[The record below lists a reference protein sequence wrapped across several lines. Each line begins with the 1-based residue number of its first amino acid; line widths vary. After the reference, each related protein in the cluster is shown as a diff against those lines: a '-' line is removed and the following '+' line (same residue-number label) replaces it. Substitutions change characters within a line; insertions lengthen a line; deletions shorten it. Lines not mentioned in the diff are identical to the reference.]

1 MVSITIAQIQVCCRT
16 TRRSCPATLWQT
28 LSVQLARHYCATIY
42 IVINAQSAGSPYAV
56 TEYSTN
62 DELGSDADLTT
73 LRKTLHGLELAL
85 MLDFVPN
92 HSAVDSPWTQH
103 LDWYCPELCE
113 AH

>member
-1 MVSITIAQIQVCCRT
+1 M
-16 TRRSCPATLWQT
+16 
-28 LSVQLARHYCATIY
+28 
-42 IVINAQSAGSPYAV
+42 VINAQSAGSPYAV

-103 LDWYCPELCE
+103 LDWYCPELCNT
-113 AH
+113 H